1 MLMKAIQS
9 REDSEPSGMQAQQ
22 SLPPLQQLTH
32 GNANVYSSA
41 GAYPM
46 TTSPAVTA
54 TAVAPS
60 VAPIA
65 PVASVTSPANGATS
79 TRYNSMMLGEEPGS
93 RSGKKRKY
101 TCTLP
106 HCGKSFAQKTHL
118 DIHIRAHTGDKPFV
132 SFPPF
137 FFCDLPS
144 TDTIIDL

>member
-1 MLMKAIQS
+1 
-9 REDSEPSGMQAQQ
+9 MQAQQ

-32 GNANVYSSA
+32 GNANVYPSTGS
-41 GAYPM
+41 YPM
-46 TTSPAVTA
+46 TTGPGVTTAAVT
-54 TAVAPS
+54 PS

-65 PVASVTSPANGATS
+65 PVAPVAPVTSPATAAPATSTS
-79 TRYNSMMLGEEPGS
+79 TRYNGMMLGEEPGS

-132 SFPPF
+132 SLLLLSVHFRAL
-137 FFCDLPS
+137 C
-144 TDTIIDL
+144 